1 MFCRCITS
9 KTTGFNIAYFQW
21 NFKHFIFLFL
31 RGYKKRS
38 APSFFMD
45 ADPVVKS
52 VFLIYCFT
60 LRFVKIAMS
69 IFVFA
74 RRFFNLKHVRHLKS
88 PFILLCS
95 IWISFSMLKMPDITC
110 SSHTCMETDYTYN
123 TAFCCKVFALIQPLP
138 WLNWVF
144 WCMGKNFP
152 L

>member
-1 MFCRCITS
+1 MYIVS
-9 KTTGFNIAYFQW
+9 NYQSIISWKSY
-21 NFKHFIFLFL
+21 IFL
-31 RGYKKRS
+31 KH
-38 APSFFMD
+38 SFFWALNYPTCNILQISLGFLD
-45 ADPVVKS
+45 IVHIS
-52 VFLIYCFT
+52 VGIGWILQLT
-60 LRFVKIAMS
+60 ALLL
-69 IFVFA
+69 FA
-74 RRFFNLKHVRHLKS
+74 RRFFHLKHVRHLKS

-144 WCMGKNFP
+144 WYMGKNFP